1 MGDGGFNTSQGML
14 GLLMSQMYD
23 LLLKLTDEE
32 WKERR
37 EYEAAILWGPSGCH
51 ESEVTYLFTPW
62 SKFLNNFKVFTFSI
76 SILFSGSSPS
86 KYSSYMSISL
96 F

>member
-1 MGDGGFNTSQGML
+1 MGEGGFNTSQGML

-37 EYEAAILWGPSGCH
+37 EYEAAIL
-51 ESEVTYLFTPW
+51 
-62 SKFLNNFKVFTFSI
+62 
-76 SILFSGSSPS
+76 
-86 KYSSYMSISL
+86 
-96 F
+96 